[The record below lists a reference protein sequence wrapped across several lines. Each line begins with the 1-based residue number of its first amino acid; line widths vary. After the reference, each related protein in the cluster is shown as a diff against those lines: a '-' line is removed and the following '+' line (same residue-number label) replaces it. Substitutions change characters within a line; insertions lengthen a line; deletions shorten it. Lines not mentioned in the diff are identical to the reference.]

1 MIKLLS
7 EKPHVFEIRNLLSE
21 EKLGT
26 LLGELTDRH
35 WLASKSIEVRMDST
49 GTSFELSASESPVLG
64 EICTEVKTL
73 FNLVNA
79 ESKSIRIRNY
89 GVSDGHPLHYDH
101 YQVANDKLI
110 LTALFYLNTPKAGGE
125 TQFYRAGDPLK
136 IEAEA
141 NKLVAWPN
149 YLPDGSEDHSTEHE
163 SLPIICGRK
172 VVAIFLFYGPAI
184 ELSAILQSH
193 RQLKLDEKGN

>member
-7 EKPHVFEIRNLLSE
+7 EKPHVFEIRNILSE
-21 EKLGT
+21 EKLDT
-26 LLGELTDRH
+26 LVAELTDRH

-49 GTSFELSASESPVLG
+49 GTSYELSSAECPILG
-64 EICTEVKTL
+64 EICTQVKTF

-79 ESKSIRIRNY
+79 ESKSMRIRNY

-101 YQVANDKLI
+101 YQVGNDKLI
-110 LTALFYLNTPKAGGE
+110 LTALFYLNTPIAGGE
-125 TQFYRAGDPLK
+125 TQFYRAGDALK

-149 YLPDGSEDHSTEHE
+149 YLPDGSEDNSTEHE
-163 SLPIICGRK
+163 SLPVTSGRK
-172 VVAIFLFYGPAI
+172 VVAIFLFYGAAI
-184 ELSAILQSH
+184 ELSGIQQSLSK
-193 RQLKLDEKGN
+193 LKLDENDA